1 MIDGDPLG
9 QIVGRGS
16 TRQAP
21 ESCWR
26 WCYRGNVSYG
36 AMSLLSH
43 ASDGVVE
50 AMALLRQLGC
60 SLMSMPS
67 HAGEYV
73 VEAIWPRCGVGAESC
88 W

>member
-1 MIDGDPLG
+1 MAMLSPAGNIAAEVTWSRRDVD
-9 QIVGRGS
+9 I
-16 TRQAP
+16 

-67 HAGEYV
+67 HAGDD
-73 VEAIWPRCGVGAESC
+73 AAESY
-88 W
+88 